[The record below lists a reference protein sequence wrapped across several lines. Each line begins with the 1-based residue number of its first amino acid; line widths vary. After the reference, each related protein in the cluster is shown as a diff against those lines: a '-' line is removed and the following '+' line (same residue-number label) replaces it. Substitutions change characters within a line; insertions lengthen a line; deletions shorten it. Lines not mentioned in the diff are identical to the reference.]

1 MSQPLRVL
9 IAEDNPNDAELVLRA
24 LRQAGFAPDWHR
36 VETEEDF
43 LKRLKPDLDI
53 ILSDF
58 DMPAFNGPTAL
69 DLLRQ
74 SGMDIPFI
82 IISGTIG
89 EDVAV
94 EMMRLGATDYL
105 LKDRLARLGV
115 SVRLA
120 LAQGQLRKERART
133 TEALKQS
140 EQDLRELTA
149 ELKVER
155 AHLTAAQT
163 VAKMGSWDTDLS
175 TLAAVWSAETYR
187 IFEITPGGLKPTH
200 QDFLAHA
207 HPEDREALDQA
218 FKRSLDL
225 SGVNSLEHRLLMPDG
240 RIKFVEEQWQ
250 VFHDDQGRALRA
262 LGTCRDVTER
272 KQAEAELRWKTAF
285 LEAQVRATIDG
296 IIVVDQQG
304 KKILQNQRAA
314 EIFQIPP
321 QIADDPDD
329 SGQLQWVTSRA
340 ANPEA
345 FVARVKH
352 LYAHLE
358 EVGRDEVELKDG
370 TVLDRYSAPVV
381 GDDGQYYGRI
391 WTFRDITA
399 RRKDAIALL
408 ESKRFLQSTLNALTS
423 HIAILDEHGT
433 IIEVNAAWKRFAAE
447 NDWRG
452 TTHGVGDN
460 YLQLCDRSVGKFSEE
475 ASLVAAGIRAVM
487 AGRQEEFH
495 LEYPCHSEGAQRWF
509 VVRVTQ
515 FGGPG
520 PVRVVVAHENITE
533 RKLAEDAL
541 RESEERFRQI
551 AENIQEVF
559 WITDTAK
566 QKMLY
571 ISPAYERIWGRS
583 CASLQSEPQT
593 WADSIHPEDRERVLR
608 AAGTQQTEGTY
619 DEEYR
624 IIRPD
629 GALRWIRDRAFPVCN
644 GGGKVYRVV
653 GVAQDIT
660 ERKRS
665 RDLLQEQASLLDQAR
680 DAILVRHLEH
690 GITYWNKSAEMLYG
704 WTAEEVMG
712 RHTGDFLYRDF
723 APYEQA
729 IAAVLSKG
737 EWSGEIQQITKSG
750 AAVLIDAH
758 WTLVR
763 DDAGRPRAVLAINSD
778 ITEKKKM
785 EQQFFRAQRM
795 ESIGTLAGGI
805 AHDLNNVLAPILM
818 SIDLLRL
825 TSRDERAKSVLSTIE
840 TSARR
845 GADMV
850 KQILSFAR
858 GVEGER
864 VVINI
869 RHIIEDMQHLVQDT
883 FPKEIVFRAE
893 LDAQLPSFSG
903 DHTQV
908 HQVLLN
914 LCVNARDAM
923 PKGGTLTLSATS
935 LQVDDN
941 YAGMTQGSLPGRY
954 LMIKVTDT
962 GTGIPPE
969 VMDKIFDPFFT
980 TKEHGKGTGLGL
992 STVISI
998 VKSHGG
1004 FLNAYSEPGN
1014 GATFSICFPA
1024 MDGPD
1029 GGGAKVEEDTHP
1041 RGNDELI
1048 LIVDDE
1054 EAVRTITR
1062 QTLETYGYRA
1072 LTAADGTEA
1081 VALYSMHRTDIA
1093 AVVTDMMMPVMGGHA
1108 TIQVLQRLNP
1118 AVKIIAASGLAND
1131 GGAARASAMGV
1142 KHFLPKPFTAQTI
1155 LTALRQVL
1163 GERSA

>member
-9 IAEDNPNDAELVLRA
+9 LAEDNLNDTELVLRA

-36 VETEEDF
+36 VETEQDF
-43 LKRLKPDLDI
+43 LERLTPDLDI
-53 ILSDF
+53 ILSDY
-58 DMPAFNGPTAL
+58 DMPAFNGPQAL
-69 DLLRQ
+69 ELLKH

-105 LKDRLARLGV
+105 LKDRLARLGI

-120 LAQGQLRKERART
+120 LEQENLRKERVKAV
-133 TEALKQS
+133 EALKQS
-140 EQDLRELTA
+140 EQELRELTA
-149 ELKVER
+149 ELKIER
-155 AHLTAAQT
+155 AHLTAAQA

-175 TLAAVWSAETYR
+175 TLAVIWSAETYR
-187 IFEITPGGLKPTH
+187 IFEVTPGQFQPTH
-200 QDFLAHA
+200 QNFLELI
-207 HPEDREALDQA
+207 HPEDRAAVDLAFNQSLDQQ
-218 FKRSLDL
+218 S
-225 SGVNSLEHRLLMPDG
+225 VNSLEHRLLMPDG
-240 RIKFVEEQWQ
+240 RIKFVEEHWQ
-250 VFHDDQGRALRA
+250 VFHDEQGSPQRA
-262 LGTCRDVTER
+262 LGTCRDITER
-272 KQAEAELRWKTAF
+272 KLADAELRWKTAF
-285 LEAQVRATIDG
+285 LEAQVCASIDG

-304 KKILQNQRAA
+304 RKILQNERVA
-314 EIFQIPP
+314 EIFQIPRH
-321 QIADDPDD
+321 IADDPDD
-329 SGQLQWVTSRA
+329 SGQLQWVTSMA
-340 ANPEA
+340 ASPEA
-345 FVARVKH
+345 FVQRVRH
-352 LYAHLE
+352 LYAHPDE
-358 EVGRDEVELKDG
+358 IGRDEVELKDG
-370 TVLDRYSAPVV
+370 TVLDRYSSPVV
-381 GDDGQYYGRI
+381 GNDGQYYGRI
-391 WTFRDITA
+391 WAFRDITA
-399 RRKDAIALL
+399 RRRDATALL

-423 HIAILDEHGT
+423 HIAILDEHGN
-433 IIEVNAAWKRFAAE
+433 IIEVNAAWNRFADE
-447 NDWRG
+447 NDFRG
-452 TTHGVGDN
+452 RHRGVGDN
-460 YLQLCDRSVGKFSEE
+460 YLQLCDASSGRFSEE
-475 ASLVAAGIRAVM
+475 AAPVAAGIRAVM

-495 LEYPCHSEGAQRWF
+495 LEYPCHSAREQRWF

-515 FGGPG
+515 FGGEG

-551 AENIQEVF
+551 AETIQEVF

-566 QKMLY
+566 QQMLY
-571 ISPAYERIWGRS
+571 VSPVYERIWGRS
-583 CASLQSEPQT
+583 CASLQSTPQN
-593 WADSIHPEDRERVLR
+593 WIESIHPDDRERVR
-608 AAGTQQTEGTY
+608 HSAATQQTLGTY

-629 GALRWIRDRAFPVCN
+629 GSLRWIRDRAFPVCN
-644 GGGKVYRVV
+644 AAGEIYRVV
-653 GVAQDIT
+653 GLAQDIT

-665 RDLLQEQASLLDQAR
+665 RDQLREQASLLDKAR
-680 DAILVRHLEH
+680 DAILVRHFVH
-690 GITYWNKSAEMLYG
+690 GIMYWNKSAELLYG
-704 WTAEEVMG
+704 WTAEEVRG
-712 RHTGDFLYRDF
+712 RQTGDLLYRDQ
-723 APYEQA
+723 AAYEQA
-729 IAAVLSKG
+729 IAAVLGHG
-737 EWSGEIQQITKSG
+737 EWNGEIQQITKSG
-750 AAVLIDAH
+750 ALILIEAR

-763 DDAGRPRAVLAINSD
+763 DDAGRPEAVLAINSD

-785 EQQFFRAQRM
+785 EQQFLRAQRM

-818 SIDLLRL
+818 SIDLLRM
-825 TSRDERAKSVLSTIE
+825 TSRDERSKAVLSTIE

-858 GVEGER
+858 GLEGER
-864 VVINI
+864 MVINV
-869 RHIIEDMQHLVQDT
+869 RHIIQDMQNLVQDT

-893 LDAQLPSFSG
+893 LDAVLPLFSG

-923 PKGGTLTLSATS
+923 PKGGTLTVTATS

-941 YAGMTQGSLPGRY
+941 YAAMTPGSAPGRY

-969 VMDKIFDPFFT
+969 VVDKIFDPFFT

-992 STVISI
+992 STVLSI

-1004 FLNAYSEPGN
+1004 FLNVYSEPGN
-1014 GATFSICFPA
+1014 GTTFSVCFPA
-1024 MDGPD
+1024 MDAPEGEV
-1029 GGGAKVEEDTHP
+1029 AKVQEDTHP
-1041 RGNDELI
+1041 RGNGEMI

-1054 EAVRTITR
+1054 AAVRTITQ
-1062 QTLETYGYRA
+1062 QTLETYGYRVMV
-1072 LTAADGTEA
+1072 AADGTEA
-1081 VALYSMHRTDIA
+1081 VALYSMHRMEVA
-1093 AVVTDMMMPVMGGHA
+1093 AVVTDMMMPVMGGPA

-1118 AVKIIAASGLAND
+1118 DVKIIAASGLAND
-1131 GGAARASAMGV
+1131 GGAARAAAMGV

-1155 LTALRQVL
+1155 LTALHQL
-1163 GERSA
+1163 LSDRS